1 MSPRLEPARNNPTR
15 EFMRST
21 KTIAGL
27 IVGSVAVATLAF
39 SSTFAQG
46 PARAKALNAITSAAP
61 AKAPVVRVSGM
72 DFSFDAPDVI
82 PAGLTEFRF
91 TNKGPSLHHMQI
103 LKLEGGK
110 TVDDL
115 RVALANPG
123 PPPAWVKEVGGP
135 NAPAPGLESNTTV
148 MLEPGNYALICFVD
162 IGGPPH
168 FMKGMVRALR
178 VVPSTDASAPTP
190 NVDVTATLFDYG
202 FKLSSPI
209 QAGTRTIRVLNG
221 GAQHHE
227 IELVQLLPGGSAA
240 DFLKWMGKMEGPP
253 PGKPLGG
260 VAALDVGASQY
271 FTADFAP
278 GNYALICFLPDAKD
292 GKPHF
297 AHGMIQQITVN

>member
-1 MSPRLEPARNNPTR
+1 
-15 EFMRST
+15 MRST

-46 PARAKALNAITSAAP
+46 PSPVTATSAITPAAP
-61 AKAPVVRVSGM
+61 AKAPIVRVSGM

-91 TNKGPSLHHMQI
+91 MNKGPSLHHMQI

-115 RVALANPG
+115 RAALANPG

-135 NAPAPGLESNTTV
+135 NAPAPGVESNATL

-168 FMKGMVRALR
+168 FMKGMVKALR
-178 VVPSTDASAPTP
+178 VTASSDASAPTP
-190 NVDVTATLFDYG
+190 KVDATATLFDYG

-221 GAQHHE
+221 GTQHHE
-227 IELVQLLPGGSAA
+227 IELVRLPPGVSVN
-240 DFLKWMGKMEGPP
+240 DFMKWLGKMEGPP
-253 PGKPLGG
+253 PGMPLGG
-260 VAALDVGASQY
+260 VSGLDVGGSQY

>member
-1 MSPRLEPARNNPTR
+1 
-15 EFMRST
+15 MRST

-39 SSTFAQG
+39 STTLAQG
-46 PARAKALNAITSAAP
+46 PSRTKATNAIASAAP
-61 AKAPVVRVSGM
+61 AKPPVVHVSGM

-115 RVALANPG
+115 RAALANPG

-178 VVPSTDASAPTP
+178 VVASTDASAPTP

-227 IELVQLLPGGSAA
+227 IELVQLLPGGSAT

-297 AHGMIQQITVN
+297 VHGMIQQITVN

>member
-1 MSPRLEPARNNPTR
+1 
-15 EFMRST
+15 MRST

-27 IVGSVAVATLAF
+27 IVGSVVVATLAF
-39 SSTFAQG
+39 STTFAEG
-46 PARAKALNAITSAAP
+46 SARARVTSADALTAPARP
-61 AKAPVVRVSGM
+61 PVVRVSGM

-91 TNKGPSLHHMQI
+91 MNKGPSLHHMQI
-103 LKLEGGK
+103 LRLEGGK

-115 RVALANPG
+115 RAALANPG

-135 NAPAPGLESNTTV
+135 NAAAPGLESNATL
-148 MLEPGNYALICFVD
+148 MLEAGNYALICFVD

-178 VVPSTDASAPTP
+178 VAASSEASAPTP
-190 NVDVTATLFDYG
+190 KVDATATLFDYG
-202 FKLSSPI
+202 FKFSSPI
-209 QAGTRTIRVLNG
+209 QAGTRTIRVLNT

-227 IELVQLLPGGSAA
+227 IELVRLNAGSSVG
-240 DFLKWMGKMEGPP
+240 DFLKWLAKMEGPP
-253 PGKPLGG
+253 PGTPLGG
-260 VAALDVGASQY
+260 VSSIDVGASQY
-271 FTADFAP
+271 FTADFTP
-278 GNYALICFLPDAKD
+278 GNYALICFLPDTKD

>member
-1 MSPRLEPARNNPTR
+1 
-15 EFMRST
+15 MRST

-27 IVGSVAVATLAF
+27 IVGAVAVATLAF
-39 SSTFAQG
+39 SSTIAQA
-46 PARAKALNAITSAAP
+46 PSRAKAMNANTSAAP
-61 AKAPVVRVSGM
+61 AKPPVVRVSGM

-91 TNKGPSLHHMQI
+91 MNKGPSLHHMQI

-115 RVALANPG
+115 RAALANPG
-123 PPPAWVKEVGGP
+123 PPPAWVKALGGP
-135 NAPAPGLESNTTV
+135 NAPAPGLESNATL

-178 VVPSTDASAPTP
+178 VAPSTDASAPTP
-190 NVDVTATLFDYG
+190 KVDVTATLFDYG

-209 QAGTRTIRVLNG
+209 EAGTRTIRVLNG
-221 GAQHHE
+221 GAQPHE
-227 IELVQLLPGGSAA
+227 IELVRLAPGVSAA
-240 DFLKWMGKMEGPP
+240 DFLKWIGKMEGPP
-253 PGKPLGG
+253 PGKALGG
-260 VAALDVGASQY
+260 VSAIDVGASQY
-271 FTADFAP
+271 FTSDFAP

-297 AHGMIQQITVN
+297 THGMIQQITVN

>member
-1 MSPRLEPARNNPTR
+1 
-15 EFMRST
+15 MRST

>member
-1 MSPRLEPARNNPTR
+1 
-15 EFMRST
+15 
-21 KTIAGL
+21 
-27 IVGSVAVATLAF
+27 
-39 SSTFAQG
+39 
-46 PARAKALNAITSAAP
+46 
-61 AKAPVVRVSGM
+61 M

-115 RVALANPG
+115 RAALANPG
-123 PPPAWVKEVGGP
+123 PPPAWVKVVGGP
-135 NAPAPGLESNTTV
+135 NAPAPGLESNATL

-178 VVPSTDASAPTP
+178 VTASTDASAPMP
-190 NVDVTATLFDYG
+190 KVDATATLFDYG

-227 IELVQLLPGGSAA
+227 IELVQLPPGVSAA
-240 DFLKWMGKMEGPP
+240 DFLKWLGKMEGPP

-260 VAALDVGASQY
+260 VSGLDVGSSQY

-297 AHGMIQQITVN
+297 THGMIQQITVN